1 MTLLATWKA
10 GAAYVP
16 MEPSFPQAR
25 ISHILKDA
33 EPALVIYDDAGK
45 NNFFGILSN
54 YNMAKKPPCSVVV
67 VLLIYRR

>member
-1 MTLLATWKA
+1 MNNITIFFSSTITTLLATWKA

-33 EPALVIYDDAGK
+33 EPSLIIYDETGTYVIDHK
-45 NNFFGILSN
+45 N
-54 YNMAKKPPCSVVV
+54 V
-67 VLLIYRR
+67 